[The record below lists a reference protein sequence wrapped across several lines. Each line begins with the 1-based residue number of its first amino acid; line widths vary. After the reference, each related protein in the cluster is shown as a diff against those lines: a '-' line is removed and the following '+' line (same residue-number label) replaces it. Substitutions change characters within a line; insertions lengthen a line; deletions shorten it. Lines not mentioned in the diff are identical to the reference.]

1 MWGKGC
7 TLLSLERMNAWKK
20 WDWDSES
27 FESGFRAQVTSG
39 RSTQPVRWRTPS
51 CRTATHEI
59 GKIAPFGV
67 RRQCAIRSSTR
78 PWALASNMSLDSLD
92 RKANVNMEA
101 VFAALECVKRTGL
114 GHGRAEP
121 TLAVFGS
128 ETCSATPQL
137 EATMIAARLRGRSV
151 TAWQTKEFKDN
162 ASAKYRRRETTDDV
176 ELGPNPHPPPDV
188 SGRVHPLP
196 QCGNLEQLKR
206 SLHDT
211 ICVLVIA
218 TSRQPLTTAHCQVL
232 QELQIVA
239 ALRRERS
246 FHAGGARVVDVF
258 VTAQSRHHRAHG
270 ELDGDKVATQM
281 HSVAETPLR
290 PTPAPESRRADS
302 VIHSVMPSYRDI
314 PTADRQVFQGVQPV
328 DSSVPTRRRAGMLRG
343 RA

>member
-59 GKIAPFGV
+59 GKIAPFWVTSRGV
-67 RRQCAIRSSTR
+67 VQWRSATMCD
-78 PWALASNMSLDSLD
+78 PQLDPPMGLGF
-92 RKANVNMEA
+92 KHVTGQ
-101 VFAALECVKRTGL
+101 LGQRTGL